1 MVARTEDPDVTA
13 VEDAMVAIRRRMSRR
28 SLGRLA
34 RLHSGARPP
43 SGADPGA
50 GMAFDVL
57 DVLEAAER
65 TDAQATVSGVAEA
78 LGVDQPRA
86 SRLVAAA
93 VDAGFVR
100 RLADRSDG
108 RRVVLVRTARGRAM
122 SDKVHQFRRSVFAAA
137 MSSWS
142 RADTAAFAHLL
153 TRFVHDLGDLDG

>member
-1 MVARTEDPDVTA
+1 VQA
-13 VEDAMVAIRRRMSRR
+13 VEQAMVAIRRRMSRR

-34 RLHSGARPP
+34 RRHAGAHH
-43 SGADPGA
+43 GASAEGA
-50 GMAFDVL
+50 SAAFDVL

-65 TDAQATVSGVAEA
+65 ADIQATVSGVADS

-93 VDAGFVR
+93 VEAGFVR

-142 RADTAAFAHLL
+142 RADQAAFAHLL